1 MAGRIY
7 SVGYEGRTLDELV
20 ERLRNEHVTT
30 LVDVR
35 LTPISRKPGFSRR
48 RLAEALEAAGMD
60 YVNEKDLGNPRDNR
74 AAFHR
79 NDVEAGRTRMKSIL
93 TQPVGAAA
101 VDRVVALASKHRIAL
116 LCVERDAEHCH
127 RSVVSAL
134 ALERNPAIK
143 VVPIT

>member
-7 SVGYEGRTLDELV
+7 SVGYEGRTPDELV
-20 ERLRNEHVTT
+20 ERLKAERVTT

-35 LTPISRKPGFSRR
+35 LTPISRKPGFSRG
-48 RLAEALEAAGMD
+48 RLAEALDRAGIA

-79 NDVEAGRTRMKSIL
+79 KDIEAGRTRMKAIL
-93 TQPVGAAA
+93 GEPAGTAA
-101 VDRVVALASKHRIAL
+101 VDRVVSLASRHRIAL

-127 RSVVSAL
+127 RSVVADL
-134 ALERNPAIK
+134 AVERNPAIK